1 MLYSFKL
8 LKKGDKVLNVWENRV
23 AILRKNGEVD
33 IFNLVFEKG
42 SFARIDSEVINIG
55 YGNETIEVTDRKS
68 KNTSVGEGVVN
79 DDDDDDFVVSIKSP
93 KSK

>member
-33 IFNLVFEKG
+33 IFTLIFEKG
-42 SFARIDSEVINIG
+42 SFARIDSEVINIA
-55 YGNETIEVTDRKS
+55 YGNESIEITDRKS
-68 KNTSVGEGVVN
+68 KSSSAGADGEN